1 MKLRQIAKALTVLF
15 LLALAVLAGIVT
27 ATQPTYKIEEV
38 ARPVVQEQR
47 AARKYEWPPL
57 YYQFDERWA
66 SHPYANGTIEE
77 YGCGLTAFASALS
90 YKSQSEI
97 TPDMLAEVVGDS
109 CLTAGVNDIGKFLAF
124 FRDDY
129 GLVYSDIFYL
139 HEQALQRLHEGY
151 IIFAGV
157 EGTVGNASYGGHIV
171 LLWEVYGHINMLDP
185 ASDTNGGLT
194 EEEFNAADF
203 TYFYWLKVPAFG

>member
-1 MKLRQIAKALTVLF
+1 MKLRQTVR
-15 LLALAVLAGIVT
+15 ALAVILLIEIAILTGIVA
-27 ATQPTYKIEEV
+27 ATQTTHVLEEPEV
-38 ARPVVQEQR
+38 LVVNDVP
-47 AARKYEWPPL
+47 AIRKYEWPPL

-66 SHPYANGTIEE
+66 EYPYAGGTIEE
-77 YGCGLTAFASALS
+77 NGCGLTAFASALS
-90 YKSQSEI
+90 YKSQCEI

-124 FRDDY
+124 FKDDY

-139 HEQALQRLHEGY
+139 REQALRYLHEGY

-157 EGTVGNASYGGHIV
+157 EGTVGRESYDGHIV
-171 LLWEVYGHINMLDP
+171 LLWEVYGRINMLDP

-203 TYFYWLKVPAFG
+203 TYFYWMKVPMFN

>member
-1 MKLRQIAKALTVLF
+1 MNLRQIAKVVVVLVLLEVPVLVGTV
-15 LLALAVLAGIVT
+15 A
-27 ATQPTYKIEEV
+27 ATQPTYTIEEV
-38 ARPVVQEQR
+38 ERPVVQDQC
-47 AARKYEWPPL
+47 AVRKYEWPPL
-57 YYQFDERWA
+57 YYQFDEHWA
-66 SHPYANGTIEE
+66 AHPYASGTIEE

-90 YKSQSEI
+90 YHSQLEI
-97 TPDMLAEVVGDS
+97 TPDKLAEVVGDS

-124 FRDDY
+124 FEDDY

-139 HEQALQRLHEGY
+139 REQALQRLHEGY
-151 IIFAGV
+151 IVFAGV
-157 EGTVGNASYGGHIV
+157 EGTIGNESYGGHIV

>member
-1 MKLRQIAKALTVLF
+1 MNLRQIAKVVVVLVLLEVPALV
-15 LLALAVLAGIVT
+15 GIVA
-27 ATQPTYKIEEV
+27 ATQPIYTIEEV
-38 ARPVVQEQR
+38 ERPVVQEQR
-47 AARKYEWPPL
+47 AVRKYEWPPL

-66 SHPYANGTIEE
+66 DHLYAGSTIEE
-77 YGCGLTAFASALS
+77 TGCGLTAFASALS
-90 YKSQSEI
+90 YHSQFEI

-124 FRDDY
+124 FEDDY

-139 HEQALQRLHEGY
+139 REQALQRLHEGY
-151 IIFAGV
+151 IVFAGV
-157 EGTVGNASYGGHIV
+157 EGTIGNESYGGHIV

-194 EEEFNAADF
+194 EEEFYAADF
-203 TYFYWLKVPAFG
+203 IYFYWLKVPAFG

>member
-1 MKLRQIAKALTVLF
+1 MKLRQIVKALLVL
-15 LLALAVLAGIVT
+15 LLLEVVIAVGIVA
-27 ATQPTYKIEEV
+27 ATQPTGKVEETELPIV
-38 ARPVVQEQR
+38 YDVPAM
-47 AARKYEWPPL
+47 RKYEWPPL

-66 SHPYANGTIEE
+66 DNPYAGGTIEE
-77 YGCGLTAFASALS
+77 NGCGLTAFASALS
-90 YKSQSEI
+90 YHSQFEI

-109 CLTAGVNDIGKFLAF
+109 CLTAGVNDIGKFLKF
-124 FRDDY
+124 FEDDY

-139 HEQALQRLHEGY
+139 REQALQRLHEGY
-151 IIFAGV
+151 IVFAGV
-157 EGTVGNASYGGHIV
+157 EGTVGTASYGGHIV

-185 ASDTNGGLT
+185 ASNTNGGLT